1 MKSNL
6 RYRTLLE
13 NIKDIE
19 YQINSHKEI
28 IKLSKDVLGKDFEE
42 NLTIKELYKKI
53 KELERPLRSNNET
66 LEQTIQVIQK
76 KCKHNNLD
84 FFNHICKDCYLDI
97 A

>member
-6 RYRTLLE
+6 HYKTLL
-13 NIKDIE
+13 NDIKDIK

-53 KELERPLRSNNET
+53 KVLEKLLHSKNET

-84 FFNHICKDCYLDI
+84 FFNHICKDCHLDI
-97 A
+97 S

>member
-6 RYRTLLE
+6 HYKTLL
-13 NIKDIE
+13 NDIKDIK

-53 KELERPLRSNNET
+53 KVLEQLLHSKNET